1 MTTLL
6 YLHHSCAWTVSGNWF
21 IILCGYMRDGKL
33 NWLFLDMN
41 AYFASVE
48 QQVRPEL
55 RGCPTAI
62 APVMADSTC
71 CIAAS
76 YEAKKYGI
84 KTGTKISVA
93 RKLCPELEVVEA
105 RPGLYVQYHKEIVE
119 AVNTVL
125 PVENIHSIDEM
136 SCRLTGTQCNEDNA
150 RMLAERT
157 KWAIR
162 EKVGE
167 YLRCSI
173 GIAQN
178 RFLAKIA
185 SNIEKPDGLTVI
197 NSGDIPQKLYSLS
210 LLDLPGIGNGM
221 LARLNYHG
229 VRTVEQL
236 CSLSKSQLSG
246 IWKSVIGKRWWHL
259 LRGEDLAESQTQRKT
274 VSHSHVL
281 HPDMRT
287 DEGMH
292 AVFTK
297 LIHKA
302 GARLRRL
309 NYFAGCITFHIS
321 YFDHQKSWESRVVVR
336 RCQDTLTM
344 IRAFSKIWPSRP
356 MGRKPLHISV
366 TLSDLTCGSETTLPL
381 FADDSKMIKLAQT
394 VDRINERYGLDCVY
408 FGTMHHA
415 RESAPMRISF
425 TSIPDLIAESTAS
438 DRTLSGIR

>member
-1 MTTLL
+1 
-6 YLHHSCAWTVSGNWF
+6 
-21 IILCGYMRDGKL
+21 MRDGKL
-33 NWLFLDMN
+33 AWLFLDMN

-55 RGCPTAI
+55 RGRPTAV
-62 APVMADSTC
+62 APVMTDSTC

-84 KTGTKISVA
+84 KTGTQISVA
-93 RKLCPELEVVEA
+93 RKLCPGLEVVEA

-125 PVENIHSIDEM
+125 PVENIHSVDEM
-136 SCRLTGTQCNEDNA
+136 SCRLTASQRNEDNA
-150 RMLAERT
+150 LVLAQSAKR
-157 KWAIR
+157 AIK
-162 EKVGE
+162 EQVGE

-173 GIAQN
+173 GIAPN

-185 SNIEKPDGLTVI
+185 SNINKPDGLTVI
-197 NSGDIPQKLYSLS
+197 RSEDIPQKLYSLS

-221 LARLNYHG
+221 LARLNYQG

-236 CSLSKSQLSG
+236 CSLSKSQLFG
-246 IWKSVIGKRWWHL
+246 IWKSVVGKRWWHM
-259 LRGEDLAESQTQRKT
+259 LRGDDLAEFPTQRRT

-292 AVFTK
+292 AVFMK
-297 LIHKA
+297 LIHKV

-309 NYFAGCITFHIS
+309 NYFAGSITFYIL
-321 YFDHQKSWESRVVVR
+321 YFDRQKNWESSVVTG

-344 IRAFSKIWPSRP
+344 IRAFSRVWSSRP
-356 MGRKPLHISV
+356 AGRKPLHISV
-366 TLSDLTCGSETTLPL
+366 TLSNLTHSSETTIPL
-381 FADDSKMIKLAQT
+381 FTDDQKMIKLAHMI
-394 VDRINERYGLDCVY
+394 DRINERYGLDCLY
-408 FGTMHHA
+408 FGTMHDA

-438 DRTLSGIR
+438 DRALSKIQ

>member
-1 MTTLL
+1 
-6 YLHHSCAWTVSGNWF
+6 
-21 IILCGYMRDGKL
+21 MRDGKL
-33 NWLFLDMN
+33 AWLFLDMN

-55 RGCPTAI
+55 RGRPTAV
-62 APVMADSTC
+62 APVMAESTC

-119 AVNTVL
+119 AVNMVL
-125 PVENIHSIDEM
+125 PVENIHSVDEM
-136 SCRLTGTQCNEDNA
+136 SCRLTASQCNKDNA
-150 RMLAERT
+150 LVLAQRT
-157 KWAIR
+157 KRAIR
-162 EKVGE
+162 EHVGE

-173 GIAQN
+173 GIAPN

-185 SNIEKPDGLTVI
+185 SNINKPDSLTVI
-197 NSGDIPQKLYSLS
+197 NSEDIPQKLYSLS

-221 LARLNYHG
+221 LARLNCHG
-229 VRTVEQL
+229 VHTVEQL
-236 CSLSKSQLSG
+236 CSLSKSQLYG
-246 IWKSVIGKRWWHL
+246 IWKSVVGKRWWHL
-259 LRGEDLAESQTQRKT
+259 LRGDDLAEFTAQRRT

-287 DEGMH
+287 DSRMY
-292 AVFTK
+292 AVFMK

-309 NYFAGCITFHIS
+309 NYFTGCITFHIS
-321 YFDHQKSWESRVVVR
+321 YFDRQKSWKSSVVIG

-344 IRAFSKIWPSRP
+344 IRAFSKVWSSRP
-356 MGRKPLHISV
+356 AYRKPLHISV
-366 TLSDLTCGSETTLPL
+366 TLSDLTHCSQTTLPL
-381 FADDSKMIKLAQT
+381 FTDEHKMTKLAQT
-394 VDRINERYGLDCVY
+394 IDRINERYGLDCVY
-408 FGTMHHA
+408 FGTMHDA

-438 DRTLSGIR
+438 DRALSKIQ